1 MIRNID
7 HNREAVAR
15 SIEGNTP
22 VAENVA
28 EVLERRMTF
37 GQRAADAVARF
48 GGSWRFLGIFAAVLA
63 GWTVLNS
70 AALMARPFDPYPFIL
85 LNLVLSCLAAIQA
98 PIIMMSQGRRAEL
111 DRVASENDYRVNLKA
126 ELEIL
131 EVRETLLRLERDHNA
146 LLGAIRDEVSS
157 LRRPDLGGTDR

>member
-1 MIRNID
+1 MSRKTD
-7 HNREAVAR
+7 RNREAVVR
-15 SIEGNTP
+15 SIADSILVT
-22 VAENVA
+22 ENVA
-28 EVLERRMTF
+28 EVLDRRMTP

-48 GGSWRFLGIFAAVLA
+48 GGSWRFLIIFAAVLV
-63 GWTVLNS
+63 GWMVLNS
-70 AALMARPFDPYPFIL
+70 AVLLVRPFDPYPFIL

-131 EVRETLLRLERDHNA
+131 EVRETLLRLERDHSA
-146 LLGAIRDEVSS
+146 LLGAIRDEVAS
-157 LRRPDLGGTDR
+157 LRRPVLDGSA